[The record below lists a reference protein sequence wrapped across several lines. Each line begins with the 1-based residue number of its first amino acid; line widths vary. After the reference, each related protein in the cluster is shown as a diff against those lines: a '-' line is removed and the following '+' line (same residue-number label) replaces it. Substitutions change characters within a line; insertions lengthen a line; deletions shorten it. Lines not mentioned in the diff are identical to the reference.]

1 MPAVA
6 CNVEDGGEQPY
17 GGKYGGMAVADLF
30 KVHWI
35 IVPAGDF
42 NDRGEQ
48 VEPERNLRSAFN
60 ERFNRV
66 HSLDKGKHD
75 LFIVIDVYLLR

>member
-1 MPAVA
+1 
-6 CNVEDGGEQPY
+6 
-17 GGKYGGMAVADLF
+17 MAGRRWPISLKFTGSLF
-30 KVHWI
+30 LG
-35 IVPAGDF
+35 GDF
-42 NDRGEQ
+42 NDRVEQ
-48 VEPERNLRSAFN
+48 VQPERNLRSAFN

>member
-1 MPAVA
+1 MCPPQR
-6 CNVEDGGEQPY
+6 GGEQPR
-17 GGKYGGMAVADLF
+17 GEKYRGTAVADLF

-48 VEPERNLRSAFN
+48 VEPERNLKSAFN

-75 LFIVIDVYLLR
+75 LFIVINVYFPR